1 MLLNRI
7 VLAAAL
13 ACAISPAIAA
23 TLQVV
28 SGPTGQ
34 RSVTLDAFGPV
45 GQSFTAFDRVI
56 SSVGFQFNALNPGLV
71 NAPISLRLLSGSTL
85 SGAAL
90 FSTTFTLPTSINST
104 TATWFDIAVP
114 SWTVTTGQSYTLV
127 LANTSSSFRNAV
139 VLGPEININ
148 TGQVLGTDA
157 YAGGTALFTTQ
168 PYQNFCVTSGI
179 CDLNFRIT
187 ATTPAVP
194 ESSTWAMLV
203 SGFGIVGGAVRVTRR
218 KRKIIAV

>member
-1 MLLNRI
+1 MLLNRF
-7 VLAAAL
+7 VASAFL
-13 ACAISPAIAA
+13 ACAVTPAAAA
-23 TLQVV
+23 TLQVI

-34 RSVTLDAFGPV
+34 RAVTLDAFGPV

-56 SSVGFQFNALNPGLV
+56 SSVGFQFNSLNPGQA

-90 FSTTFTLPTSINST
+90 FTTTFTLPTSINNT

-114 SWTVTTGQSYTLV
+114 NWTVTTGQSYTLV
-127 LANTSSSFRNAV
+127 LANTTSSFRNAV

-157 YAGGTALFTTQ
+157 YLGGTALFTTQ
-168 PYQNFCVTSGI
+168 PYQNFCTTSGI

-194 ESSTWAMLV
+194 EAATWTMLV
-203 SGFGIVGGAVRVTRR
+203 AGFGIAGGAIRSSRR
-218 KRKIIAV
+218 RAAALSA